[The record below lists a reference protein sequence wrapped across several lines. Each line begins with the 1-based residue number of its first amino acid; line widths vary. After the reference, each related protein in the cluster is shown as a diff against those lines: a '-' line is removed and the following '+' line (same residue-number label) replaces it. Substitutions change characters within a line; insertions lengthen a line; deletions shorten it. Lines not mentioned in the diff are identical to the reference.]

1 MKTRF
6 NKIVVSLIA
15 DLWMVFATEL
25 RRVFR
30 DPGVV
35 LIFFIA
41 GLGYPFIYNIIYW
54 NDTLTDVPVAV
65 VDLSGSPES
74 RLFLHKWEATPDVR
88 ITHICASMQEA
99 EDLMRRQVIHGI
111 LYIPEDFDDALA
123 TAQKQAHVS
132 LYADMSSFLYMKAV
146 YMSANMV
153 MLDEMRSVEINRY
166 ERMGLG
172 KETAWALVQDVPYEE
187 VSLFC
192 PTGGYSSFLIPAMLI
207 MILHQ
212 TLFFGIGMLAGTA
225 REENQTLFFLPG
237 GRRRSV
243 FRLVLGRALAYLVL
257 YLGIA
262 AVDLLLVPRIFHLP
276 HVGNPYD
283 IMRFTVPFLLAAIF
297 FSMTVSLTVRN
308 RESGMVTLLATT
320 MIVFFIAG
328 VSWPQA
334 ATPEAWRLVSY
345 CIPATWGMH
354 GFIHINTMGTT
365 LAGTATEYYALWIQS
380 GVYFVIA
387 SLGLW
392 ISGLRH
398 DKLLK
403 IENGKLKME
412 PKIETDNR

>member
-6 NKIVVSLIA
+6 NKLLVRHLY

-25 RRVFR
+25 RRIFR

-35 LIFFIA
+35 LIFFVA
-41 GLGYPFIYNIIYW
+41 GLGYPLIYNLIYW
-54 NDTLTDVPVAV
+54 NDSLTDVPVAV
-65 VDLSGSPES
+65 VDMSCSTES

-99 EDLMRRQVIHGI
+99 EDLMRRQLVHGI

-146 YMSANMV
+146 YMSANFV

-172 KETAWALVQDVPYEE
+172 KETAWALVQGVPYEE

-243 FRLVLGRALAYLVL
+243 FRLVLGRALAYLTV
-257 YLGIA
+257 YMFIA

-276 HVGNPYD
+276 HVGNPID
-283 IMRFTVPFLLAAIF
+283 ILRFTVPFLLSAIF
-297 FSMTVSLTVRN
+297 FAMTVSLTVRN
-308 RESGMVTLLATT
+308 RESGIVTLIGTT
-320 MIVFFIAG
+320 LIIFFIAG

-334 ATPEAWRLVSY
+334 AMPEAWKIVSY

-354 GFIHINTMGTT
+354 GFIHLNTMGCT
-365 LAGTATEYYALWIQS
+365 LTQTATEYYALWIQS
-380 GVYFVIA
+380 GVYFVTA

-392 ISGLRH
+392 ISGLMH
-398 DKLLK
+398 DGQMKL
-403 IENGKLKME
+403 INE
-412 PKIETDNR
+412 